1 MIIFRCVGQ
10 CKGKSA
16 IKCQDNSAAVFQGL
30 KTEDHYR
37 YCRIYLWWWWWW
49 WWWWGH
55 DYHEEII
62 SDKSVKQSQGRWN
75 AKSANRFFSCL
86 FVCCCFTG
94 CTNLTRFQGLS
105 VKAFQESSAVM
116 FQDKAA
122 NHIQGIFFKTFQEV
136 SDALSIS
143 CDIMVTHFSG
153 NQWSENKHC
162 SNAVR
167 QERIDLPVHR
177 VAW

>member
-1 MIIFRCVGQ
+1 MSDSAKGSLQSSAKTTVPQCSKVWRKKITIDIVGSIYDDDDDDDDDDEGMII
-10 CKGKSA
+10 
-16 IKCQDNSAAVFQGL
+16 I
-30 KTEDHYR
+30 
-37 YCRIYLWWWWWW
+37 
-49 WWWWGH
+49 
-55 DYHEEII
+55 EEII

-75 AKSANRFFSCL
+75 AKSANRFFFCL

-136 SDALSIS
+136 SDAFSIS

-153 NQWSENKHC
+153 NQWSENKHRW
-162 SNAVR
+162 NAVR